1 VGSTE
6 IPKPAP
12 PHSLGLPT
20 GLLSLKGF
28 SVDDLH
34 LERLKF
40 VQQLFELEEAFPFL
54 YRQRIEV
61 NFIRLIEQRQQ
72 EN

>member
-1 VGSTE
+1 M
-6 IPKPAP
+6 
-12 PHSLGLPT
+12 
-20 GLLSLKGF
+20 
-28 SVDDLH
+28 DDLR